1 VSERRAYEALSSQSR
16 LEILKL
22 LHKKPQSVEEI
33 AKQVNLQPV
42 TVRQHLI
49 SLEEAGFIESYA
61 NKKMTAGRPKVY
73 YKIAK
78 EPTVV
83 GYPKRHYLTLSNFTI
98 RTLESLIGAKR
109 TAKVL
114 KRVGKNMGEST
125 IRKIEL
131 EHEIDKWSPETV
143 RKFFIEEYL
152 EEAGAEPEIVK
163 ADKNQIVYRI
173 HNCLFLELAVKM
185 PEMMC
190 DVLHEAFHEG
200 VTSVMDGKAKIVRLT
215 CKGQGDPYCE
225 HRFEWQESSNGK

>member
-1 VSERRAYEALSSQSR
+1 MSERKAYEALSSESR

-22 LHKKPQSVEEI
+22 LHKKPSCVEEI
-33 AKQVNLQPV
+33 AKQVSLQPV
-42 TVRQHLI
+42 TVRQHLQ
-49 SLEEAGFIESYA
+49 SLEQAGFIESYTD
-61 NKKMTAGRPKVY
+61 KKMKTGRPKVY

-98 RTLESLIGAKR
+98 RTLQSLIGAKK
-109 TAKVL
+109 TGGVL
-114 KRVGKNMGEST
+114 KRVGKNMGENV
-125 IRKIEL
+125 INKIAL
-131 EHEIDKWSPETV
+131 KHEIEKWSLEAF
-143 RKFFIEEYL
+143 REIFIQKYL

-163 ADKNQIVYRI
+163 ADKNQVVYRM

-190 DVLHEAFHEG
+190 DILHEAFHEG
-200 VTSVMDGKAKIVRLT
+200 VTSAMDGKAKIIRLT

-225 HRFEWQESSNGK
+225 HRFEWQEYPDEK